1 MARGNDSGVIVMS
14 IIGLIVVILLIIGE
28 AFRGNFTPL
37 LVVMGIILLIYIF
50 IKVTELRQHKTAKDK
65 INVDVNPESNFNFP
79 RFILILSLL
88 GFFIGG
94 FFFNKSSSSNVG
106 NETVPVEEPM
116 PTPEIIDSAATVAEV
131 PKEIKW
137 INNDFVNTVFQ
148 IPENLVLEE
157 SLSSNNSKL
166 YIDFTSNISMSIV
179 ADLLKDEMSEITTD
193 DFADN
198 ISILANNINE
208 ENKRNFDDF
217 KLLNYEMSHL
227 GNSKAIKIEESS
239 KKVSGPKNIDMRIIS
254 YHIISKPY
262 YYKVTFSYPQGKPE
276 FLETFEQI
284 NKTFDFNNS
293 SDNENVQDDSSVKG
307 DGLGYYTVVA
317 RSIDRVYF
325 YTNPDERFKRKG
337 YLIGNE
343 SVLVQE
349 IVNGFGYIDYTNS
362 RGLKSNGWIK
372 MSSLLKSEN

>member
-1 MARGNDSGVIVMS
+1 MARRDDFGMMLVVGFIV
-14 IIGLIVVILLIIGE
+14 GTIVTISK
-28 AFRGNFTPL
+28 AFEGNFIPL
-37 LVVMGIILLIYIF
+37 LVVMGIILVIYIY
-50 IKVTELRQHKTAKDK
+50 IKVSALNRHKIIKDK
-65 INVDVNPESNFNFP
+65 INVDVNTEGSFNIP
-79 RFILILSLL
+79 RFILILLLL

-94 FFFNKSSSSNVG
+94 FFFNTSSSSNVG
-106 NETVPVEEPM
+106 NEIVPVEEPIYA
-116 PTPEIIDSAATVAEV
+116 PEIIDSAATVAEF

-137 INNDFVNTVFQ
+137 INKDFANTIFQ
-148 IPENLVLEE
+148 IPENLVFQE

-166 YIDFTSNISMSIV
+166 YIDFNSNISMSIV
-179 ADLLKDEMSEITTD
+179 YDLLNDEMSEKTID

-217 KLLNYEMSHL
+217 KLLNYEMSNL

-239 KKVSGPKNIDMRIIS
+239 KKVSGLKNIDMRIIS

-262 YYKVTFSYPQGKPE
+262 YYKVTFSYPQEKPE

-293 SDNENVQDDSSVKG
+293 LGKENESNANNNE
-307 DGLGYYTVVA
+307 LGYYTVNPN
-317 RSIDRVYF
+317 SIDKVNF
-325 YTNPDERFKRKG
+325 YDNPDERFKRNA

-343 SVLVQE
+343 VVFVQE

-362 RGLKSNGWIK
+362 RGLKSKGWIK
-372 MSSLLKSEN
+372 MSYLLKSEN